1 MRIKGYAGWTGSVF
15 LFSNKNFLYLL
26 WVRLVG
32 LGVGLR
38 CLVWWSDWWGGR
50 GGGLLDASTQ
60 GMDRMVCSRGGCI
73 WLAPLHG
80 LPSGQSAVFGAW
92 PWISLSGPGEGLRA
106 SLIISLMLCNC
117 IKFQN
122 CR

>member
-1 MRIKGYAGWTGSVF
+1 MRGGWGQF
-15 LFSNKNFLYLL
+15 FFNKNFLYLL
-26 WVRLVG
+26 RVPLVGAVG

-38 CLVWWSDWWGGR
+38 CWVWWSDWWGGR
-50 GGGLLDASTQ
+50 RGGLSDASTQ

-73 WLAPLHG
+73 WLAPFRG

-92 PWISLSGPGEGLRA
+92 PWIGLSGPGEGLGA
-106 SLIISLMLCNC
+106 SLIISLMLCNY

>member
-1 MRIKGYAGWTGSVF
+1 MDGVSFSFFFNQKFLVIAAGPSRGA
-15 LFSNKNFLYLL
+15 
-26 WVRLVG
+26 VG
-32 LGVGLR
+32 LGVGLW
-38 CLVWWSDWWGGR
+38 CWVWCSDWWGGGR
-50 GGGLLDASTQ
+50 GGGLSDASTQ

-73 WLAPLHG
+73 WLAPLRG

-92 PWISLSGPGEGLRA
+92 PWIGLICPGEGLGA
-106 SLIISLMLCNC
+106 SLIISLMLCNY

>member
-1 MRIKGYAGWTGSVF
+1 MRDERGQFFFFFQQKFLVLAAGPSHGA
-15 LFSNKNFLYLL
+15 
-26 WVRLVG
+26 VG

-38 CLVWWSDWWGGR
+38 FWVWWSDWWGGR
-50 GGGLLDASTQ
+50 GGGLSDASTQ

-73 WLAPLHG
+73 WLAPLRG
-80 LPSGQSAVFGAW
+80 LPSGQSVVFGAW
-92 PWISLSGPGEGLRA
+92 SWISLSGPREGLGA
-106 SLIISLMLCNC
+106 SLIISLMLCNY